1 MLLFIKIEVVLQGK
15 TGFFPGEKYSCM
27 QIKLRAKYNSG
38 ACTEII
44 AGGGL
49 TFYDVLSIPRW
60 GLNLPRNPSLHFSRS
75 ERLC

>member
-15 TGFFPGEKYSCM
+15 TGVFPREKYSCM

-49 TFYDVLSIPRW
+49 
-60 GLNLPRNPSLHFSRS
+60 NLL
-75 ERLC
+75 